1 MKKDKVIKSRFKI
14 GFLLWF
20 VWMSLATFG
29 LILILKTILERNE
42 INGLTTT
49 VLFGLFIGFLIFTVV
64 MIFKDFKYI
73 RIDNEQ
79 KTMTWYSPVIPWGK
93 KIKFDDYKAKI
104 MTKEVGSAGGY
115 STAYLLD
122 ETLTTRVKI
131 NGLFYKNFGQLFNS
145 LELTEIRNY
154 EFSIWK
160 YFKLIYTGRLKIK
173 PINNKN

>member
-1 MKKDKVIKSRFKI
+1 
-14 GFLLWF
+14 
-20 VWMSLATFG
+20 
-29 LILILKTILERNE
+29 
-42 INGLTTT
+42 
-49 VLFGLFIGFLIFTVV
+49 
-64 MIFKDFKYI
+64 
-73 RIDNEQ
+73 
-79 KTMTWYSPVIPWGK
+79 MTWYSPIIPWGK
-93 KIKFDDYKAKI
+93 KIKIDDYKAKI
-104 MTKEVGSAGGY
+104 KTKEIGSAGGY

>member
-1 MKKDKVIKSRFKI
+1 MKTNRIIKSRFKI

-20 VWMSLATFG
+20 LWMSLATFG
-29 LILILKTILERNE
+29 LIVMLKKLIERFD

-49 VLFGLFIGFLIFTVV
+49 VLLGLFVGFLIFTVL

-73 RIDNEQ
+73 RIDTEQ

-93 KIKFDDYKAKI
+93 KIFLTDYKAKI
-104 MTKEVGSAGGY
+104 KTKEIGSAGGY
-115 STAYLLD
+115 SSAYLLD
-122 ETLTTRVKI
+122 ETLTTRIKV

-145 LELTEIRNY
+145 LELTEIRHY
-154 EFSIWK
+154 EFNIWK
-160 YFKLIYTGRLKIK
+160 YFKLIYTGRIKIK